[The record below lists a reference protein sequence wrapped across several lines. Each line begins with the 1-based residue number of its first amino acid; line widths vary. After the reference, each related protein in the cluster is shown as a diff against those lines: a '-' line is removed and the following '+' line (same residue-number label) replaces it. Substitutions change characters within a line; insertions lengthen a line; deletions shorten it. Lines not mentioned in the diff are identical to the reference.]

1 MEVSEITLF
10 NTLKASLG
18 EEQAQIVVEG
28 MKMQVKEALE
38 NSKSVLATKEDL
50 FGLRSELKGDISSL
64 RVELKEDMHA
74 LRDELK
80 GDISSL
86 RVELKQDLHVL
97 RDELKGDISAL
108 RVELKGDIASLDVK
122 IEKTRADM
130 IKWMFIF
137 WISQLAAIFAMLR
150 FLID

>member
-10 NTLKASLG
+10 NTLKGSLG

-28 MKMQVKEALE
+28 MKTQVKEALE

-50 FGLRSELKGDISSL
+50 FGLRIELKEDIHALRTELKGDIN
-64 RVELKEDMHA
+64 A
-74 LRDELK
+74 LRIELK
-80 GDISSL
+80 GDN
-86 RVELKQDLHVL
+86 
-97 RDELKGDISAL
+97 
-108 RVELKGDIASLDVK
+108 ASLDVK

-137 WISQLAAIFAMLR
+137 WIGQIAAIFALLR
-150 FLID
+150 FFS

>member
-1 MEVSEITLF
+1 MEVSEITLY

-28 MKMQVKEALE
+28 MKTQVKEALE

-50 FGLRSELKGDISSL
+50 FGLRSELKGDIAL
-64 RVELKEDMHA
+64 

-80 GDISSL
+80 GDIHAL
-86 RVELKQDLHVL
+86 RVELK
-97 RDELKGDISAL
+97 EDIHAL
-108 RVELKGDIASLDVK
+108 RVELKGDNASLDVK

>member
-1 MEVSEITLF
+1 MEVSEITLY

-28 MKMQVKEALE
+28 MKTQVKEALE

-50 FGLRSELKGDISSL
+50 FGLRSELKEDIAS
-64 RVELKEDMHA
+64 

-80 GDISSL
+80 GDI
-86 RVELKQDLHVL
+86 H
-97 RDELKGDISAL
+97 AL
-108 RVELKGDIASLDVK
+108 RVELKGDIHALRVELKGDNASLDVK

>member
-1 MEVSEITLF
+1 MEVSEITLYK
-10 NTLKASLG
+10 TLKASLG

-28 MKMQVKEALE
+28 MKTQVKEALE

-50 FGLRSELKGDISSL
+50 FGLRSELKGDIAS
-64 RVELKEDMHA
+64 

-80 GDISSL
+80 GDI
-86 RVELKQDLHVL
+86 H
-97 RDELKGDISAL
+97 AL
-108 RVELKGDIASLDVK
+108 RVELKGDIHALRVELKGDNASLDVK

>member
-1 MEVSEITLF
+1 MEVSEITLY

-28 MKMQVKEALE
+28 MKTQVKEALE

-50 FGLRSELKGDISSL
+50 FGLRSELKGDIAS
-64 RVELKEDMHA
+64 

-80 GDISSL
+80 GDIHAL
-86 RVELKQDLHVL
+86 RVELK
-97 RDELKGDISAL
+97 EDIHAL
-108 RVELKGDIASLDVK
+108 RVELKGDNASLDVK

>member
-1 MEVSEITLF
+1 MY

-28 MKMQVKEALE
+28 IKTQVKEALE
-38 NSKSVLATKEDL
+38 NSKSVLPTKEDL
-50 FGLRSELKGDISSL
+50 FGLRSELKEDIAS
-64 RVELKEDMHA
+64 

-80 GDISSL
+80 GDI
-86 RVELKQDLHVL
+86 H
-97 RDELKGDISAL
+97 AL
-108 RVELKGDIASLDVK
+108 RVELKGDIHALRVELKGDNASLDVK

-130 IKWMFIF
+130 IKWMSIF

>member
-1 MEVSEITLF
+1 M
-10 NTLKASLG
+10 
-18 EEQAQIVVEG
+18 
-28 MKMQVKEALE
+28 KEALE

-50 FGLRSELKGDISSL
+50 FGLRSELKGDIAS
-64 RVELKEDMHA
+64 

-80 GDISSL
+80 GDI
-86 RVELKQDLHVL
+86 H
-97 RDELKGDISAL
+97 AL
-108 RVELKGDIASLDVK
+108 RVELKGDIHALRVELKGDNASLDVK

>member
-10 NTLKASLG
+10 NTLKGSLG

-28 MKMQVKEALE
+28 MKTQVKEALE

-50 FGLRSELKGDISSL
+50 FGLRIELKEDIHALRTELKGDIN
-64 RVELKEDMHA
+64 A
-74 LRDELK
+74 LRTELK
-80 GDISSL
+80 GDINAL
-86 RVELKQDLHVL
+86 RI
-97 RDELKGDISAL
+97 ELKGDN
-108 RVELKGDIASLDVK
+108 ASLDVK

-137 WISQLAAIFAMLR
+137 WIGQIAAIFALLR
-150 FLID
+150 FFS

>member
-28 MKMQVKEALE
+28 MKTQVKEALE

-50 FGLRSELKGDISSL
+50 FGLRSELKGDIAS
-64 RVELKEDMHA
+64 

-80 GDISSL
+80 GDI
-86 RVELKQDLHVL
+86 H
-97 RDELKGDISAL
+97 AL
-108 RVELKGDIASLDVK
+108 RVELKGDIHALRVELKGDNASLDVK

>member
-1 MEVSEITLF
+1 M
-10 NTLKASLG
+10 
-18 EEQAQIVVEG
+18 
-28 MKMQVKEALE
+28 KEALE

-50 FGLRSELKGDISSL
+50 FGLRSELKEDIAS
-64 RVELKEDMHA
+64 

-80 GDISSL
+80 GDI
-86 RVELKQDLHVL
+86 H
-97 RDELKGDISAL
+97 AL
-108 RVELKGDIASLDVK
+108 RVELKGDNASLDVK